1 MTAAEPATSHRLLRV
16 ASTPYRWYRERTS
29 VQLILS
35 HVIVALL
42 TIILFEATVIVAVFG
57 FFPNQILGSYNFSL
71 DTFLGERAR
80 SYGVWLDPD
89 RLEVTLR
96 DGIADDEQARLTL
109 ALDRVVSGDVPGF
122 ESTIASP
129 IFTSA
134 NRIAYAA
141 IVDDRGIVLASSDPG
156 WIAPGEP
163 ISRVSLDATRRVAA
177 RNLALRG
184 NIDPEWEAL
193 YSLGVSGDTSA
204 AAYPL
209 VASDRAVVAH
219 LVLQGTPLRQATNA
233 NRLELI
239 KTIVL
244 QNLRIIWLFA
254 IPALLIAIP
263 FGIWRARVLSRRL
276 EQLALAADTMA
287 AGKLNSQVAVRRR
300 DEIGRATERF
310 NEMSA
315 RLDEV
320 DRQRKRFLSNISHEL
335 RTPVAIIQGTTER
348 LLAQR
353 APANAPATPP
363 IPAAADDWAGLQV
376 IAREAVTLSHLIDDL
391 STLARLNEG
400 RLQIERTPIRLS
412 RIAAEGVASIRE
424 LAWKE
429 QKVTVEAQ
437 VPPDLPEAT
446 GDPTRMRQVL
456 QNLLYNALRHTPEGG
471 LIVVEGAAQRETVE
485 LSVTDTGI
493 GIPPEELDTLF
504 ERGYQSERQER
515 VSGSTGL
522 GLSIVRQ
529 LVESQGGTI
538 RVASIVNQGTTFTVT
553 LPKAR

>member
-1 MTAAEPATSHRLLRV
+1 MTTTQPTATRRLLRV
-16 ASTPYRWYRERTS
+16 ITTPWRWYRERTS

-42 TIILFEATVIVAVFG
+42 TIILFEATVLVAVFG
-57 FFPNQILGSYNFSL
+57 FFPDEIFGSYNFSL
-71 DTFLGERAR
+71 DSFLGERAR
-80 SYGVWLDPD
+80 SYGVWLNPNQ
-89 RLEVTLR
+89 LEVTLH
-96 DGIADDEQARLTL
+96 DGVSADEQARLTL

-122 ESTIASP
+122 ESTVTSP

-141 IVDDRGIVLASSDPG
+141 IIDDRGIVLASSDPG
-156 WIAPGEP
+156 WVAPGEP
-163 ISRVSLDATRRVAA
+163 ISRAPLDATRQVAA

-184 NIDPEWEAL
+184 QIDPEWESL
-193 YSLGVSGDTSA
+193 YSLGVTGDTSA

-209 VASDRAVVAH
+209 VADNRAVVAH
-219 LVLQGTPLRQATNA
+219 LVLQGMPLRQATNA

-244 QNLRIIWLFA
+244 QNLRVLWLFA
-254 IPALLIAIP
+254 IPALLVAVP
-263 FGIWRARVLSRRL
+263 FGIWRARALSRRL
-276 EQLALAADTMA
+276 EQLALAADAMA
-287 AGKLNSQVAVRRR
+287 DGKLNSQVKIRRR
-300 DEIGRATERF
+300 DEIGRTAERF

-315 RLDEV
+315 RLDDV
-320 DRQRKRFLSNISHEL
+320 DRQRRRFLSNISHEL

-348 LLAQR
+348 LLAHREPER
-353 APANAPATPP
+353 APSGSRPDPG
-363 IPAAADDWAGLQV
+363 DDRAGLQV

-400 RLQIERTPIRLS
+400 RLQIERSPIRLS

-429 QKVTVEAQ
+429 QKVTVESQ
-437 VPPDLPEAT
+437 VPPDLPEAM

-515 VSGSTGL
+515 VSGGTGL

-529 LVESQGGTI
+529 LVESQGGAI
-538 RVASIVNQGTTFTVT
+538 RVTSTVNQGTTFTVT
-553 LPKAR
+553 LPTAR